1 MVKIE
6 DIDSSTLSE
15 RFGQMQEEAVSKKAI
30 AEADATAGHNAM
42 DPKPEAPKTAG
53 NGSEPEAPNVNSIVE
68 QLASL
73 GEASATSPQRILAS
87 ARGLKRRLSRQASQA
102 STPCSK
108 KPRAGDSDDDGWDDD
123 IFNSDMKSCKAS
135 VVGSSAS
142 AFPAAL
148 HASPVKLGTSQ
159 ASATS
164 PLSPM
169 APSLASPPKAKAGA
183 KGRGKGGKGDKGEK
197 GQVEILPGHKKCKFC
212 GEILPDKDF
221 AEGKAI
227 CSADDTAI
235 ESMQRILRKRWGKN
249 NYKTNMKKVKANKDT
264 WTQGIISFRA
274 RNQGRK
280 RRVIGGG
287 KDTIGEVKQKV
298 SRKKE
303 TRVRRKMTFQAFKI
317 YFTDQAHGGYT
328 EDLLRKKWDELT
340 TSTPP
345 ADKGGVVN
353 GVSGHPRWRIP
364 LEDQDDSVSEE
375 EDNDIR
381 EHRHEKKGTHKST
394 LWTSSPFLN
403 EMQICKNMLPMMS
416 SCRQS
421 SWKLMALAMAIKEF
435 LHLQLQPAPPLKE
448 LPHLKLQPVHLPLTA
463 PPL

>member
-15 RFGQMQEEAVSKKAI
+15 RFGEMQQEAMSKKAI
-30 AEADATAGHNAM
+30 AEADATAGDNAM
-42 DPKPEAPKTAG
+42 DPKPEVPKTAG
-53 NGSEPEAPNVNSIVE
+53 NGSEPEAPNVNSIIE

-159 ASATS
+159 ASARSPLS

-169 APSLASPPKAKAGA
+169 VPSLASSPQAKAGA
-183 KGRGKGGKGDKGEK
+183 KAKGKGRKGDKGK
-197 GQVEILPGHKKCKFC
+197 TNQVEILPGHKKCKFC

-221 AEGKAI
+221 PEGKAI

-235 ESMQRILRKRWGKN
+235 ESMQLILRKRWGKA
-249 NYKTNMKKVKANKDT
+249 NYKTIMKKVKAKKDT
-264 WTQGIISFRA
+264 WTQGIS
-274 RNQGRK
+274 
-280 RRVIGGG
+280 
-287 KDTIGEVKQKV
+287 
-298 SRKKE
+298 
-303 TRVRRKMTFQAFKI
+303 
-317 YFTDQAHGGYT
+317 
-328 EDLLRKKWDELT
+328 
-340 TSTPP
+340 
-345 ADKGGVVN
+345 
-353 GVSGHPRWRIP
+353 VSGHETKVASAASSEEAKTP
-364 LEDQDDSVSEE
+364 LERSSK
-375 EDNDIR
+375 R
-381 EHRHEKKGTHKST
+381 FPGKK
-394 LWTSSPFLN
+394 
-403 EMQICKNMLPMMS
+403 
-416 SCRQS
+416 
-421 SWKLMALAMAIKEF
+421 KLG
-435 LHLQLQPAPPLKE
+435 
-448 LPHLKLQPVHLPLTA
+448 
-463 PPL
+463 